1 MNSYQRM
8 TGFING
14 ENVDHAPFMPI
25 FMRFCAKYTGTKYR
39 NFIFDVD
46 EHCQSNIACA
56 KAFNSDWVNV
66 MSDPYCEVEA
76 YGGHIEYPE
85 DSLPMDEIV
94 LMPEIGDLNKLKL
107 IDWKGNSRAK
117 GRIDQCAR
125 YKELCGGEKIICG
138 WVEGPVAEYCDL
150 RSMGNA
156 FLDFYD
162 EPEKVEKSIAIILEN
177 ARNFITEQVKAGA
190 NCIGIGDAACSQTGR
205 DIYLEFAFEGE
216 KMLVEHIHSLGA
228 VAKLHI
234 CGNTTAIIPDM
245 IATGADIIDIDHL
258 VSDMAPFHPLLSG
271 KRQVF
276 CGNVDPVLVI
286 QNGSESEVVAAA
298 KKALAQVP
306 GKLILSGGCEITP
319 DTSEDNIK
327 ALFRCCSKW

>member
-1 MNSYQRM
+1 M

-14 ENVDHAPFMPI
+14 ETVDRTPFMPI
-25 FMRFCAKYTGTKYR
+25 FMRFCAKYTRTKYR
-39 NFIFDVD
+39 DFIFDVS
-46 EHCQSNIACA
+46 EHCQSNITCA
-56 KAFNSDWVNV
+56 NAFNSDWVNV

-94 LMPEIGDLNKLKL
+94 LMPTMEDLDKLKL
-107 IDWKGNSRAK
+107 IDWKSIRRAI
-117 GRIDQCAR
+117 GRIEQCAK
-125 YKELCGGEKIICG
+125 YKQLCGGEKIIAG

-162 EPEKVEKSIAIILEN
+162 DPEKVKKSIAIILEN
-177 ARNFITEQVKAGA
+177 ARNFITYQVEAGA
-190 NCIGIGDAACSQTGR
+190 NCIGIGDAACSQVGL
-205 DIYLEFAFEGE
+205 DIYREFAFEGE
-216 KMLVEHIHSLGA
+216 KMLIEYIHSLGA
-228 VAKLHI
+228 IAKLHI

-258 VSDMAPFHPLLSG
+258 VKDMTPFYPLLQG
-271 KRQVF
+271 KKQVF
-276 CGNVDPVLVI
+276 CGNVDPVIVI
-286 QNGSESEVVAAA
+286 QNSSGDEITAAA
-298 KKALAQVP
+298 KKALAQAP

-319 DTSEDNIK
+319 DTSENNIR
-327 ALFRCCSKW
+327 ALFRAI